1 MTASTAT
8 PPPPNLW
15 RDRDFRT
22 FWAGETVSHIGDR
35 ISELALP
42 LLAVT
47 VLHATPAEVGLLTA
61 AVWAPNL
68 LSLFVGSWVDHQ
80 QRKRRLMIA
89 ADLLRAAVLASIPAA
104 YLLDMVTLPQLF
116 AVALIAGAGQVL
128 FGTAYASFFVAL
140 VPRAAFLDANSLL
153 SATRS
158 ASFVAGPAL
167 GGGLI
172 SLVTAPVAILV
183 DAASFVMSA
192 VLIGRVRV
200 RELEPDRESAS
211 VARRAVAGLRYVLSH
226 PYLRW
231 SLACATTVNLFSFM
245 AAALVILFASRE
257 LGLGAGVIGLAFGI
271 GATGGLVGAV
281 AAPRLARWFGVGP
294 VICFGAV
301 MFPLPIALIAAAH
314 GPRLADVALLG
325 AAEFLSGFGVMCF
338 DVNLNSLQASVITNE
353 VRSRVAGAFS
363 TINYGIRPL
372 GAVLGG
378 VLGTYLGLRPTLV
391 VAAIGGALSV
401 LWLLPSPIARVRDL
415 ADVAPS

>member
-1 MTASTAT
+1 MTTTTDTRPA
-8 PPPPNLW
+8 PNLW
-15 RDRDFRT
+15 RDRDFRS
-22 FWAGETVSHIGDR
+22 FWAGETVSHVGDR

-47 VLHATPAEVGLLTA
+47 VLHASPNEVGLLTA

-89 ADLLRAAVLASIPAA
+89 ADLMRAVVLASIPLA
-104 YLLDMVTLPQLF
+104 YVVDMITLPQLF
-116 AVALIAGAGQVL
+116 AVALIAGTGQVL

-140 VPRAAFLDANSLL
+140 VPRSAFLDANSKL

-172 SLVTAPVAILV
+172 ALLTAPIAVLV
-183 DAASFVMSA
+183 DAASFVVSA
-192 VLIGRVRV
+192 VMIGRVRV
-200 RELEPDRESAS
+200 KELEPDRES
-211 VARRAVAGLRYVLSH
+211 VPMARRAVAGLRYVLAH

-231 SLACATTVNLFSFM
+231 SLACATTVNLFTFM

-257 LGLGAGVIGLAFGI
+257 LGLGAGAIGLAFGI
-271 GATGGLVGAV
+271 GAIGGLFGAV
-281 AAPRLARWFGVGP
+281 AAPRLAGWFGVGRM
-294 VICFGAV
+294 ICFGAV
-301 MFPLPIALIAAAH
+301 MFPLPIALIPLAH
-314 GPRLADVALLG
+314 GPLLADMVLLG

-338 DVNLNSLQASVITNE
+338 DVNLNSLQASVITDD

-363 TINYGIRPL
+363 TINYGIRPI

-378 VLGTYLGLRPTLV
+378 VLGSTLGLRPTLV
-391 VAAIGGALSV
+391 VAALGGALSV

-415 ADVAPS
+415 ADVTPS

>member
-1 MTASTAT
+1 MTTAPDT
-8 PPPPNLW
+8 VPAPNLW
-15 RDRDFRT
+15 RDRSFRT
-22 FWAGETVSHIGDR
+22 FWAGETVSHVGDR

-47 VLHATPAEVGLLTA
+47 VLHATPNEVGLLTA

-89 ADLLRAAVLASIPAA
+89 ADLLRAVVLASIPLA
-104 YLLDMVTLPQLF
+104 YLAGALTLPQLF
-116 AVALIAGAGQVL
+116 AVALIAGTGQVL

-140 VPRAAFLDANSLL
+140 VPRSAFLDANSKL

-172 SLVTAPVAILV
+172 QLLTAPIAVLV
-183 DAASFVMSA
+183 DAASFVVSA
-192 VLIGRVRV
+192 VMIGRVRV
-200 RELEPDRESAS
+200 EERPPDQETAS
-211 VARRAVAGLRYVLSH
+211 VARRAVAGLRYVLAH

-231 SLACATTVNLFSFM
+231 SLACATTVNLFTFM

-257 LGLGAGVIGLAFGI
+257 LDLGAGVIGLAFGI

-281 AAPRLARWFGVGP
+281 AAPRLADRFGVGP
-294 VICFGAV
+294 MICFGAV
-301 MFPLPIALIAAAH
+301 MFPLPIALIPLAH
-314 GPRLADVALLG
+314 GPVLADTLLLG

-338 DVNLNSLQASVITNE
+338 DVNLNSLQASVITDD

-391 VAAIGGALSV
+391 VAAVGGALSV

-415 ADVAPS
+415 ADVTAS